1 MSAGVVGAV
10 TSRDNR
16 PAYVKF
22 EIRSEE
28 DKAASEKEG
37 RYVPKDVTYAIVTP
51 CYSKD
56 ELHFKVDKWL
66 AQMDEQVKNGR
77 MPREWA
83 DAYKKAYKAF
93 QDGQELPLEGVPIK
107 GWPVISP
114 SQQEMLIR
122 MNIKTVEDL
131 AGVNDEGAR
140 QIGMGAIQ
148 MKNKAIA
155 WLSQAR
161 DKGPATMEIARL
173 KTETEVQQ
181 SQIEKLSAQV
191 DELKKLVKVQK
202 SVKKERQQQED
213 DAE

>member
-1 MSAGVVGAV
+1 MSAGVVGEV
-10 TSRDNR
+10 TSRVDR
-16 PAYVKF
+16 PAHVRF
-22 EIRSEE
+22 EVRAEE
-28 DKAASEKEG
+28 DKQASEKEG

-66 AQMDEQVKNGR
+66 AQMDDQVKNGR

-83 DAYKKAYKAF
+83 DAYKKAYTAWKE
-93 QDGQELPLEGVPIK
+93 GQEVPLDGTPIK

-114 SQQEMLIR
+114 AQQEALIR
-122 MNIKTVEDL
+122 MKILTVEDL

-173 KTETEVQQ
+173 KQETEVQQ
-181 SQIEKLSAQV
+181 NQIEKLSSQV
-191 DELKKLVKVQK
+191 EELKKLVKVQRT
-202 SVKKERQQQED
+202 VKRERQQQEV
-213 DAE
+213 EEE